1 MNTLI
6 KNISAKLIAAC
17 FIFAACVAAANAP
30 SQALRAGAV
39 DSLILKFKPDI
50 ATNKSVN
57 KREGIDAR
65 ISAIANL
72 SMAANFG
79 GVSFK
84 RLMQKDFALVTLP
97 ARMSHEQAQ
106 LYANNLLAENGQI
119 LEYASPNGH
128 IKIASTATIRS
139 SLAPN
144 LVPNLTPNDP
154 DLARQWYLLNG
165 VGGINA
171 TEAWNTTTGSQR
183 TIVAVLDTGVLP
195 HNQLAGRLLPGYDF
209 VSADSDGGFRR
220 ANDGDGRDADQTDP
234 GDFATADEAK
244 FVDFIKDEC
253 TASNSSWHGTSVS
266 GIIAANAND
275 GVGVAGIDWQAK
287 ILPVRVLGKCGGT
300 DADLVDALAWS
311 AGLDVPNTPRNPN
324 AAHIINLSLGDKGAC
339 PIAYRDVFERIL
351 SAGVRA
357 IVVAAG
363 NEREDVAKHFPAN
376 CPGVIS
382 VASSNTRGNI
392 SGYSNFGAVSLA
404 APGGDS
410 AEGVLFYSIANSGA
424 TRAGADSYSSRQG
437 TSFSAPVVA
446 GVVSLMLAAN
456 PALTATE
463 IRAILQATAKPFPA
477 NATCNTSNCGAGIAN
492 AAGAVAL
499 AASIAKDATL
509 SVTQRNTAN
518 APAADLNDMWFNPA
532 ESGWGMSVIQHA
544 SKNLFA
550 VWYTYEQLSLT
561 DVSTRPLWLVMPGGT
576 WRSQAVFSTNIY
588 RTTGSYFSKPFDPA
602 ELKVNLYGEA
612 TLVFQDANKLT
623 LHYQLSN
630 GVSGT
635 KNLSRQPF

>member
-1 MNTLI
+1 M
-6 KNISAKLIAAC
+6 KNLVLYVFAVLFFTHAG
-17 FIFAACVAAANAP
+17 FAAAVDLP
-30 SQALRAGAV
+30 SRSGTV
-39 DSLILKFKPDI
+39 DSLILKFKPT
-50 ATNKSVN
+50 AKSSEN
-57 KREGIDAR
+57 STAKIIDDAR
-65 ISAIANL
+65 ISAFSNL
-72 SMAANFG
+72 LLSASG
-79 GVSFK
+79 STLSLK
-84 RLMQKDFALVTLP
+84 RLMQKDLALAQLP
-97 ARMSHEQAQ
+97 SRMSHAQAQ
-106 LYANNLLAENGQI
+106 VYAENLVAENGQT
-119 LEYASPNGH
+119 LAYAAPNGR
-128 IKIASTATIRS
+128 IKIANNIAVKPT
-139 SLAPN
+139 
-144 LVPNLTPNDP
+144 LTPNDP

-165 VGGINA
+165 TGGINA
-171 TEAWNTTTGSQR
+171 SDAWNITTGSAQ

-209 VSADSDGGFRR
+209 ISPDSDGGFRR

-244 FVDFIKDEC
+244 FIDFIKDEC

-266 GIIAANAND
+266 GIIASNAND
-275 GVGVAGIDWQAK
+275 GVGVAGIDWKAK

-300 DADLVDALAWS
+300 DADLVDALAWT
-311 AGLDVPNTPRNPN
+311 AGLDVPGIQRNQNP
-324 AAHIINLSLGDKGAC
+324 AQIINLSLGDKGAC
-339 PIAYRDVFERIL
+339 PVAYRDVFERVL
-351 SAGVRA
+351 AAGVRA

-363 NEREDVAKHFPAN
+363 NEREDVSKHFPAN

-382 VASSNTRGNI
+382 VASSNTRGNL

-410 AEGVLFYSIANSGA
+410 AEGILFYTIANSGA
-424 TRAGADSYSSRQG
+424 SRAGADSYSSRQG

-446 GVVSLMLAAN
+446 GIVSLMLAAN

-477 NATCNTSNCGAGIAN
+477 GATCNTSNCGAGIAN
-492 AAGAVAL
+492 AANAVAL
-499 AASIAKDATL
+499 AANIAKDATL
-509 SVTQRNTAN
+509 TVAQRNAAN

-532 ESGWGMSVIQHA
+532 ESGWGMSVVQHV

-550 VWYTYEQLSLT
+550 VWYTYEQISAT
-561 DVSTRPLWLVMPGGT
+561 DLSTRPLWLVMPGGT
-576 WRSQAVFSTNIY
+576 WRSPNVFSTNIY

-623 LHYQLSN
+623 LHYQLNN
-630 GVSGT
+630 GLSGT
-635 KNLSRQPF
+635 KNLNRQPF